1 MTSDPRLE
9 RIEELIAH
17 LEHHVA
23 EQDRVILTLSDDL
36 SRLRKTLG
44 TLQDHLAQPREPD
57 TPVPPPT
64 ERPPHYGTGR

>member
-1 MTSDPRLE
+1 MPSDPRLE
-9 RIEELIAH
+9 RLEEIIAH

-23 EQDRVILTLSDDL
+23 EQDRVILALSDDL

-44 TLQDHLAQPREPD
+44 TLQDHLAHTRETD
-57 TPVPPPT
+57 APVPPPT